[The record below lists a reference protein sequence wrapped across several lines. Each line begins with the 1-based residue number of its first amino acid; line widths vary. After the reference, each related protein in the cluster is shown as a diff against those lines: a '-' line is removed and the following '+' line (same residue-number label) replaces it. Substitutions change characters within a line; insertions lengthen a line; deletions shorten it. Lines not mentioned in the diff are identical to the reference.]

1 MVTTVSKVD
10 GVKQEKKVAAKK
22 STSQRTIQQ
31 TFNYDFSTPQD
42 FWDSKKYWDESTKGL
57 LLDTTRNMGIKSYA
71 PTLLRTPTIAIAK
84 SQQHLIDLLKYYE
97 GDSNNLYE
105 AHSKAFDDGYGNTT
119 RGFGATN
126 DESVNQKN
134 AYEKMCKDLKHRAK
148 QVKNFLNKKIGKG
161 TYESLPSS
169 IKEGLIDLCYN
180 SGLGTFKNSPKLL
193 NAIKNKDYSSVIG
206 NLATVYA
213 RKNGKLEESA
223 GLYRRSLSRAILAA
237 RDLTGFEKI
246 QADKEIDNLYQK
258 AQACFKRKDSNTE
271 ALDEIYMQYKNP
283 YYAYIDHF
291 IERDCKPVQLG

>member
-10 GVKQEKKVAAKK
+10 GVKQEKKVAPKK

-71 PTLLRTPTIAIAK
+71 TTLLRTPTIAIAK

-119 RGFGATN
+119 RGFGDTN

-180 SGLGTFKNSPKLL
+180 SGLSTFKNSPKLL

-258 AQACFKRKDSNTE
+258 AQACFKRKDSNTV
-271 ALDEIYMQYKNP
+271 ALDEIYMQYKR
-283 YYAYIDHF
+283 I
-291 IERDCKPVQLG
+291 IGSLQ